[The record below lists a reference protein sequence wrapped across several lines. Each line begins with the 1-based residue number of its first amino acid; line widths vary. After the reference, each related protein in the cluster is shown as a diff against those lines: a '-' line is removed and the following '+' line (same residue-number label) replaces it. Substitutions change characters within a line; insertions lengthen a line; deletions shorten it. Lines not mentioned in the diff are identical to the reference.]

1 MFKIFVYKTYDEV
14 SQKAFEILK
23 DIIKVDHPITLGLAT
38 GSSPVGLYARLVEDH
53 IKNKTSYAHVTT
65 YNLDEY
71 VGLPKGHLQSYLTF
85 MNQHLF
91 DYIDCPRN
99 QIHMPEVHVDDLKA
113 AADAYSAAVL
123 TAKPDVQVLG
133 IGSNGHIGFNEPGT
147 SFSSTTHVVGLKEE
161 TRLDNARF
169 FSGLDE
175 VPRYAVSMG
184 ITEIMSAKKIV
195 LIATGN
201 KKALAVKEMIHGKIR
216 EEVPCTILQ
225 KHQDVVLILDEEA
238 ARLLND

>member
-1 MFKIFVYKTYDEV
+1 MFKIFVYKTYEEV
-14 SQKAFEILK
+14 SQKAFETLI
-23 DIIKVDHPITLGLAT
+23 DIIKVDHPVTLGLAT
-38 GSSPVGLYARLVEDH
+38 GSSPIGLYNRLVEDH
-53 IKNKTSYAHVTT
+53 VKNKTSYRHVTT

-71 VGLPKGHLQSYLTF
+71 VDLPKGHLQSYLTF

-91 DYIDCPRN
+91 DYIDCPRH
-99 QIHMPEVHVDDLKA
+99 QIHMPSVHSDDLKHE
-113 AADAYSAAVL
+113 ADAYSAAVL
-123 TAKPDVQVLG
+123 AAKMDVLVLG

-161 TRLDNARF
+161 TRKDNARF
-169 FSGLDE
+169 FSSLDE

-225 KHQDVVLILDEEA
+225 KHPEVILILDEDA